1 MKAKKFKSLPSVYIN
16 KALCKGCGICAA
28 MCPKRVLVVDSRK
41 KAVAANPL
49 ACAGCGKCELLCPDF
64 AINLED

>member
-1 MKAKKFKSLPSVYIN
+1 
-16 KALCKGCGICAA
+16 